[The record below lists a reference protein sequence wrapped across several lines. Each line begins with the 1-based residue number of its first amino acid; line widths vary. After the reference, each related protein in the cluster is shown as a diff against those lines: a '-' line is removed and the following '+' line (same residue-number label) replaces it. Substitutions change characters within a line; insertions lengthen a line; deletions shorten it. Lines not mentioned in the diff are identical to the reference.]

1 MWLFFMLLSVR
12 KNPKYMFLFF
22 GNNLF
27 LQEQRLMTTTILL
40 LSTFGLS
47 GLPALHP
54 WGEEDYSSLFVTG
67 FKQRAFVLWAQSIEW
82 DNDLKCTKHTL
93 REMIVHYSCL
103 EFPEGKGINCCCS
116 LSDIA

>member
-1 MWLFFMLLSVR
+1 MLLNVR
-12 KNPKYMFLFF
+12 KNPKYLFLFF

-27 LQEQRLMTTTILL
+27 LQEQRLMTTTLLL
-40 LSTFGLS
+40 LSTLGSL
-47 GLPALHP
+47 GCLLCTL
-54 WGEEDYSSLFVTG
+54 GEKKIYSSLCLTG
-67 FKQRAFVLWAQSIEW
+67 FKQRAFMLWAQSIEW

-103 EFPEGKGINCCCS
+103 EFPEGKGISCCCS